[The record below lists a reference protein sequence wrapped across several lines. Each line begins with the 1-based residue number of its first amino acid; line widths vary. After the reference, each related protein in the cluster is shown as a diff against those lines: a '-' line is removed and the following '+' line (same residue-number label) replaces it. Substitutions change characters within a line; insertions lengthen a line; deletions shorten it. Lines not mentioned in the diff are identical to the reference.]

1 MKVDF
6 LGNEALSK
14 KKNIIPCFRLIFS
27 REISPYPVKPPV
39 AVHPE
44 RERERKRERERE
56 KGDKRILKIRLGKI
70 YKSFHNDIQLT
81 R

>member
-27 REISPYPVKPPV
+27 REISPYPVKPPA

-44 RERERKRERERE
+44 RERERERE
-56 KGDKRILKIRLGKI
+56 KGDKRIVKIRLGKI
-70 YKSFHNDIQLT
+70 YKSFHNDIQLI